1 MSEVTCNSV
10 CRYVICSVRKLI
22 LLFFIIDAYTTNAL
36 KFTLILKKNT
46 YSCIVYGHQEIF
58 VKGFEENLYKNIS
71 FDNTPKNCIYKA
83 RPCEIM
89 HSFRDFICF
98 QPNHTIIKTFPNFPK
113 GWKTCL
119 SNYFYLFISSAWNSS
134 CFYFFF
140 FTSKDMPVVLIY
152 VLHHHRFFIDLYVVM
167 MVNSSTRERM

>member
-1 MSEVTCNSV
+1 MSLRHLLGPETNS
-10 CRYVICSVRKLI
+10 S
-22 LLFFIIDAYTTNAL
+22 FFYHRCIHYQCIEIHID
-36 KFTLILKKNT
+36 FKKNT

-89 HSFRDFICF
+89 HSFRDFFCF
-98 QPNHTIIKTFPNFPK
+98 QHNHTIIKTFPNFPK

-119 SNYFYLFISSAWNSS
+119 SNYFYLFISSA
-134 CFYFFF
+134 
-140 FTSKDMPVVLIY
+140 
-152 VLHHHRFFIDLYVVM
+152 
-167 MVNSSTRERM
+167 

>member
-89 HSFRDFICF
+89 YSFRDFICF
-98 QPNHTIIKTFPNFPK
+98 QHNHTIIKTFPNFPK
-113 GWKTCL
+113 GWKTYL
-119 SNYFYLFISSAWNSS
+119 SNDFYLFISSAWSSS
-134 CFYFFF
+134 CIYFFF
-140 FTSKDMPVVLIY
+140 SPAQMCLLFLFMFSTI
-152 VLHHHRFFIDLYVVM
+152 IDL
-167 MVNSSTRERM
+167 S

>member
-1 MSEVTCNSV
+1 MSLRHLLGPETNS
-10 CRYVICSVRKLI
+10 S
-22 LLFFIIDAYTTNAL
+22 FFIIDAYTTNAL

-89 HSFRDFICF
+89 YSFRDFICF
-98 QPNHTIIKTFPNFPK
+98 QHNHTIIKTFPNFPK

-119 SNYFYLFISSAWNSS
+119 SNDFFLFISSAWSSS
-134 CFYFFF
+134 CIYFFF
-140 FTSKDMPVVLIY
+140 SPAQMCLLFLSMFSTI
-152 VLHHHRFFIDLYVVM
+152 IDL
-167 MVNSSTRERM
+167 S